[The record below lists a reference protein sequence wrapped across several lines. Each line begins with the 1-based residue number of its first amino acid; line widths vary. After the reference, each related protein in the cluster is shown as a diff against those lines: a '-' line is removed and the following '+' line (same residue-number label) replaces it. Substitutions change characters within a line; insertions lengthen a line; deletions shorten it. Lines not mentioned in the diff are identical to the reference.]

1 MGGEVEWVWGCVGV
15 GEGVVGLPVGAPE
28 GRGGLRGAGGLGS
41 IEDIGHI
48 SRYIEAVLRYVTIG

>member
-1 MGGEVEWVWGCVGV
+1 MGWGGKY
-15 GEGVVGLPVGAPE
+15 
-28 GRGGLRGAGGLGS
+28 GGLGGAGGLGS